1 MASGLAVNREDT
13 RNRFGHADEILVAV
27 EFRVDV
33 ARERGAVRISPV
45 GEIDLA
51 TIGCLRERTSE
62 AMAAGPGRLILD
74 LRETSFL
81 DSSALHLA
89 VEILEWAE
97 RTGTQ
102 FAVIPGPPVVQRTF
116 EVAGLGERL
125 PFVDVPR
132 A

>member
-1 MASGLAVNREDT
+1 MASELAVNREDT
-13 RNRFGHADEILVAV
+13 RHRAGHADEILAVV

-33 ARERGAVRISPV
+33 AREHGAVRISPV
-45 GEIDLA
+45 GELDLA
-51 TIGCLRERTSE
+51 TIGRLREHTSE

-89 VEILEWAE
+89 AEILEWAE

-116 EVAGLGERL
+116 AVAGLSERL
-125 PFVDVPR
+125 PFVDAPR